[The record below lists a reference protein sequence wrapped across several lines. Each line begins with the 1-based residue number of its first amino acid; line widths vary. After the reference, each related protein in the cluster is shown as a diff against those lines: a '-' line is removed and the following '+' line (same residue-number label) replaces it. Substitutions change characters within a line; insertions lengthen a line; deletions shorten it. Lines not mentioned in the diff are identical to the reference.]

1 MSFSLTFAISG
12 TPWSEQTIC
21 LVPAYAGCRA
31 GSDLDH
37 RGASSNLHRRSSRR
51 VRDAGLDHRRR
62 GCTRTRARCLRRR
75 SGLAARWNGHTKLG
89 TSCCWRGRCSG
100 GVNTPRPV
108 VILKGRL
115 VWREPLAAMET
126 SYPTPCARRSSNK
139 RPTGTPWQARKSS
152 AIVHS
157 TQLISG
163 LPSTTP
169 ETLGRP
175 RLLLHGDN
183 SHRPHQSIANARPLR
198 PLPRPI
204 ADPPQ
209 ITRLNMRRRDRLG
222 GILHEYQHA
231 A

>member
-1 MSFSLTFAISG
+1 M
-12 TPWSEQTIC
+12 
-21 LVPAYAGCRA
+21 R
-31 GSDLDH
+31 
-37 RGASSNLHRRSSRR
+37 N
-51 VRDAGLDHRRR
+51 RRR

-169 ETLGRP
+169 ETLVEATAPSARRQFPPPPSKHRKRP
-175 RLLLHGDN
+175 PAAPTPPPDRRSAADHPPQ
-183 SHRPHQSIANARPLR
+183 HTQARPPGR
-198 PLPRPI
+198 NPPRVP
-204 ADPPQ
+204 
-209 ITRLNMRRRDRLG
+209 TRRLT
-222 GILHEYQHA
+222 
-231 A
+231 